1 MAMTARS
8 SLTPSATEKILE
20 YPDSNIALQPM
31 FHLAAALLSACL
43 SQLMAQGPTC
53 KIDRL
58 IHTIYLM
65 MQHAIPHQ
73 LAYIAKAIFEK

>member
-8 SLTPSATEKILE
+8 IPTPSGTEKIPE

-31 FHLAAALLSACL
+31 FHLAAALLSVYL
-43 SQLMAQGPTC
+43 SQLMVQGLTC

-58 IHTIYLM
+58 IHTIHLM
-65 MQHAIPHQ
+65 MQRAIPHQ